1 MQLAFTAAQ
10 AAEKYKR
17 QYVCA
22 DGQFCQ
28 SAPKLFHPSA
38 SNSFQFFWFLDPF
51 LAVFKSVKVVTS
63 FQNVAVE
70 P

>member
-1 MQLAFTAAQ
+1 
-10 AAEKYKR
+10 
-17 QYVCA
+17 
-22 DGQFCQ
+22 
-28 SAPKLFHPSA
+28 
-38 SNSFQFFWFLDPF
+38 LDPF